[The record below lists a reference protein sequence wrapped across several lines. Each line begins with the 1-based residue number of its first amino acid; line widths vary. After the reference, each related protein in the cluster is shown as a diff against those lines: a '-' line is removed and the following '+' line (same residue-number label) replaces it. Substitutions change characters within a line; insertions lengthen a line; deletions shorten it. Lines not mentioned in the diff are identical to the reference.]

1 MANGPTPALTLPILK
16 RHRSMATLVMTTPH
30 ILRLPVELHL
40 GVIEKLELQDRV
52 RLASTNRHFRSITK
66 PPSHIEYLKS
76 EADSWAKDRDL
87 FACSGC
93 IRFRRFQ
100 EFADDMKKGKRTR
113 GGAEAV
119 NRLCL
124 ACGVTHGLYVPG
136 SPVVVYGR
144 AHMLCGICG
153 TFPDLATRQSHCVEC
168 APGAR
173 LNPASSTNPVF
184 RRYAPRHDGTVR
196 TARVD
201 FDRPP
206 MDELYGNWLDS

>member
-1 MANGPTPALTLPILK
+1 MPI
-16 RHRSMATLVMTTPH
+16 LVMTTPH

-40 GVIEKLELQDRV
+40 GVIEMLELQDRV
-52 RLASTNRHFRSITK
+52 RLASANRYFRSITK
-66 PPSHIEYLKS
+66 PPSHIEYLKA
-76 EADSWAKDRDL
+76 EAESWAKDRDL

-100 EFADDMKKGKRTR
+100 DFSDDMKKGKRTR

-124 ACGVTHGLYVPG
+124 ECGVTHGLYVPG

-144 AHMLCGICG
+144 VHMLCGICG
-153 TFPDLATRQSHCVEC
+153 TFPGLATRQSRCVEC
-168 APGAR
+168 APAAR
-173 LNPASSTNPVF
+173 FLEASSTNPVF